1 MNQLEAPRWSVN
13 KDMDSNE
20 VTDVIRI
27 PGKEWQ
33 ETQFYNID
41 NCRNVSV
48 PGYFDVCM
56 EHRSF
61 LVDIFT
67 YLSCIIYAYS
77 SPHRTSTVSGYCTI
91 CGEGIICAKL

>member
-1 MNQLEAPRWSVN
+1 MVS
-13 KDMDSNE
+13 
-20 VTDVIRI
+20 DVIRI

-41 NCRNVSV
+41 NYRNVSI
-48 PGYFDVCM
+48 PGYCDICK

-67 YLSCIIYAYS
+67 YLDCIIYAYF
-77 SPHRTSTVSGYCTI
+77 PHTDSLVSGQCTI
-91 CGEGIICAKL
+91 CGDGIISARIMRFDHFISAWR